1 MTAHD
6 RPMTFRTYHDL
17 ADKDRSD
24 LSGQVAAQR
33 ARVAE
38 RLVSVRAVV
47 TVVSGKGGVGKSFTT
62 ASLAVAAARR
72 GLGVGVVDADLRSP
86 TVSRMLGAA
95 GPLAVNEKGVSPAIG
110 AAGVRVMSADFLLED
125 GKPLAWREPPAEGF
139 VWRGAMEV
147 GALRAFL
154 GDVRWGALDLLLVDL
169 PPGSDGVS
177 DVATLVPRL
186 AGAVAVTIP
195 SDESRRSVSRTMRAL
210 VDGGQTLLGVIENM
224 SGYACEACH
233 EVGPLFPGRAGADLA
248 AEFGVPLLARIPYDP
263 AATPAEPSLAWAP
276 VVDLL
281 TERVK

>member
-1 MTAHD
+1 
-6 RPMTFRTYHDL
+6 MTFRTYHDVPGT
-17 ADKDRSD
+17 DRSD

-38 RLVSVRAVV
+38 RLARVRAVV

-72 GLGVGVVDADLRSP
+72 GLAVGVVDADLRSP

-95 GPLAVNEKGVSPAIG
+95 GPLAVRDTEVAPATG

-154 GDVRWGALDLLLVDL
+154 GDVAWGAVDLLLVDL

-177 DVATLVPRL
+177 DVVRLVPAL

-210 VDGGQTLLGVIENM
+210 VDGGQTVLGVIENM
-224 SGYACEACH
+224 SGYACEACR
-233 EVGPLFPGRAGADLA
+233 EVGPLFPGSAGTDLA
-248 AEFGVPLLARIPYDP
+248 AEFGVPLLARIPYDA
-263 AATPAEPSLAWAP
+263 AATPAAPGLAWAP

-281 TERVK
+281 TERLR